1 MLSKV
6 KFFQS
11 TYLLFVKRKNV
22 CAKCVMYAQNASKLT
37 NEMHQGEKKTER
49 YFSGSTFRAQ
59 GVKMY
64 FFHFTLFKSPSF

>member
-1 MLSKV
+1 
-6 KFFQS
+6 
-11 TYLLFVKRKNV
+11 
-22 CAKCVMYAQNASKLT
+22 MYAQNASKLT

-64 FFHFTLFKSPSF
+64 FFPFYFIQVTELLMNQNKIY